1 MSEMS
6 LMYNNPHYFYGH
18 GKLLLTGEYFVLDGA
33 LSLAL
38 PTTMGQSLSI
48 KYKSSFDP
56 KLIWKSYDVNGKC
69 WFEATFDLWRFKTAD
84 DNTSPESL
92 FLQKVLLQARKQNPH
107 FLRDE
112 VDVTVETRLEFPLEW
127 GLGSSSTLIY
137 NIAQWAYVS
146 PFELLFK
153 TTGGSGYDIACAQS
167 MGPILYEKKGSSP
180 VWSEVRFD
188 PEFKEHLFFVY
199 LGKKQNSEE
208 GIRLYRE
215 KISAVQNELVVKLS
229 SITREM
235 MNAKTLEEFDFLLSG
250 HEKIISQTLELPTAK
265 EKHFADFWGQV
276 KSLGAWGGD
285 FVLVT
290 SNKDHKTTKNYF
302 LEKGFDVVIPYSQM
316 VRDPKIETRPEGSLL
331 Q

>member
-1 MSEMS
+1 MTEMS

-38 PTTMGQSLSI
+38 PTNMGQSLAI

-56 KLIWKSYDVNGKC
+56 KLSWKSFDVNGKC
-69 WFEATFDLWRFKTAD
+69 WFEATFDLWRFKILDEVET
-84 DNTSPESL
+84 PEAVT
-92 FLQKVLLQARKQNPH
+92 LQKVLIQARKQNPH

-112 VDVTVETRLEFPLEW
+112 VDVAVETRLEFPLEW

-137 NIAQWAYVS
+137 NIAQWAYIS

-180 VWSEVRFD
+180 VWSEVQFD
-188 PEFKEHLFFVY
+188 PTFKDQLYFVY
-199 LGKKQNSEE
+199 LGKKQDSSE
-208 GIRLYRE
+208 GIKFYRE
-215 KISAVQNELVVKLS
+215 KISAVQNDLVIKLS

-235 MNAKTLEEFDFLLSG
+235 MNAKNLEEFDFLLSG
-250 HEKIISQTLELPTAK
+250 HEKIISQTLEMPTAK
-265 EKHFADFWGQV
+265 EKHFANFWGEI

-285 FVLVT
+285 FVLAT
-290 SNKDHKTTKNYF
+290 SSKSSEETKKYF
-302 LEKGFDVVIPYSQM
+302 IDNGYDVVIPYSQM
-316 VRDPKIETRPEGSLL
+316 VRSGKVESRPEGSLL

>member
-38 PTTMGQSLSI
+38 PTNMGQSLAI

-56 KLIWKSYDVNGKC
+56 KLSWKSYDVNGKC
-69 WFEATFDLWRFKTAD
+69 WFEARFDLWRFKILDEVET
-84 DNTSPESL
+84 PEAVT
-92 FLQKVLLQARKQNPH
+92 LQKVLLQARKQNPH

-112 VDVTVETRLEFPLEW
+112 VDVSVETRLEFPLEW

-137 NIAQWAYVS
+137 NIAQWAYIS

-180 VWSEVRFD
+180 VWSEVQFD
-188 PEFKEHLFFVY
+188 PSFKEQLYFVY
-199 LGKKQNSEE
+199 LGKKQDSSE
-208 GIRLYRE
+208 GIRFYRE
-215 KISAVQNELVVKLS
+215 KMSAVQNDLVIKLS

-235 MNAKTLEEFDFLLSG
+235 MNAKNLEEFDFLLSG
-250 HEKIISQTLELPTAK
+250 HEKIVSQTLEMPTAK
-265 EKHFADFWGQV
+265 EKHFSNFWGEI

-285 FVLVT
+285 FVLAT
-290 SNKDHKTTKNYF
+290 SSKSSEETKKYF
-302 LEKGFDVVIPYSQM
+302 TDNGYDVVIPYSQM
-316 VRDPKIETRPEGSLL
+316 VRNGKTESRPEGTTLH
-331 Q
+331 